1 MIINFILQSCTKIFQ
16 NIIGYLPPFTG
27 LPDGITTGLTTLQTY
42 WNNANTLFPVDT
54 VFQILA
60 LTVVV
65 EIAIFAWLGSW
76 FTYNKIPGK
85 FT

>member
-1 MIINFILQSCTKIFQ
+1 MIINFILQTAIDIF
-16 NIIGYLPPFTG
+16 NGIIGYLPPFNG
-27 LPDGITTGLTTLQTY
+27 LPIGITTGLTTMQTY
-42 WNNANTLFPVDT
+42 WNNANNLFPVDT

-60 LTVVV
+60 LTVVI
-65 EIAIFAWLGSW
+65 EIAIFFWRGSW